1 MPPSASR
8 RPSILFLIDPLAQ
21 FLARLEVRHEFL
33 RDVNPLA
40 RFRIAADARR
50 PTIQPETP
58 EAADLDALPL
68 HQALRHRVED
78 HLDGEFGILGDELR
92 ITRRQPRNKF
102 GLGHA
107 GPRIPPRLLLRV
119 LVVQFRLQ
127 ERAQVGASRAGG
139 AFALELG
146 HCLVLLGGFL
156 LLDRK
161 IDGPVLAVDVDDHCF
176 DAVAFLEM
184 SAGVLDAVAG
194 DLRGA
199 QVTLEVA
206 AQSDNR
212 PLGVDRLDG
221 ARDQLALFVARYE
234 VVERIAFE
242 LLDPERN
249 PLALDVDRQHLRLGL
264 LALLVVAHRLFAG
277 QRPGQ
282 VRQVHQAVDPALQ
295 PDENAEVGD
304 RLDLALHLVALLE
317 IHRELFPGIGK
328 ALLHPEGD
336 AAPLLVDLE
345 DHDLDLVAERDHL
358 RRMHVLVGPV
368 HLRHVHQAFDALLH
382 FDEGA
387 VVGEIRDLAE
397 EARSGRIAA
406 REAHPGI
413 LAQLLQAEG
422 NTVLLGVEFQHLG
435 RDFVADREHFGRVLH
450 APPGEIGDVEETV
463 DAAEIDERAVIGD
476 VLDDALDRRPL
487 LQVREQR
494 LALRALRGFEH
505 GAAGHDHVV
514 PLAVELDDLELHLLA
529 LVGQGVL
536 DGTDVDERAGEE
548 SSNSVGHDGE
558 AALHFAGNHSLDEGA
573 GFERL
578 FQIEPRGE
586 ALGLVAR
593 QARFAVTVLE
603 RFDRDAGEIA
613 GLDFDFALVVLELFQ
628 GDKGFG
634 LQTGVDD
641 DVVDVDPDD
650 FGGDHLAGA
659 HLLAREAF
667 LKESGEAFRRS
678 HCGDCI
684 RHRHLASARHRGR
697 GSLIHDKK
705 AKSLRYLASC
715 HLFPLRY
722 QSTIRAAACSAVIDV
737 VSSGRASGL
746 CLRGAALRVASRA
759 SRSRKSCKRAASVAA
774 IPFSFNC
781 LCRRSARASGLAVR
795 NTLSSASGKTTEPM
809 SRPSATSPGGRRN
822 ARWRSS
828 RAWRTRGCAA
838 TTEAAAEHSSVRMA
852 SVTLRS
858 PRKISFPSKRA
869 GNRRATVAAA
879 SSSRRSMPSCAAASA
894 TSRYRAALWSR
905 GKPSGPATRCATV
918 PLPDADGPSMAMTG
932 TALTPEPAKSRRAG
946 RSIPGRSCGRTPDR

>member
-21 FLARLEVRHEFL
+21 FLARLEVRYEFL
-33 RDVNPLA
+33 RHVHPLA
-40 RFRIAADARR
+40 RFRIAAYARR
-50 PTIQPETP
+50 PVIQPEAP

-78 HLDGEFGILGDELR
+78 HLDGVFSILGDELR

-146 HCLVLLGGFL
+146 HRLVLLGEFL

-161 IDGPVLAVDVDDHCF
+161 IDGPVLAVDVDDHGV
-176 DAVAFLEM
+176 DAVAFLQM
-184 SAGVLDAVAG
+184 GAGVLDAVAG

-206 AQSDNR
+206 AQSDHR
-212 PLGVDRLDG
+212 PLSVDRLDG
-221 ARDQLALFVARYE
+221 ARDKLALFVAGDE
-234 VVERIAFE
+234 VVEWIAFE

-264 LALLVVAHRLFAG
+264 LALLEVTHRLFAG

-282 VRQVHQAVDPALQ
+282 VREVHQAVDSALQ

-304 RLDLALHLVALLE
+304 RLDLALDLVTLLE
-317 IHRELFPGIGK
+317 VHRELFPGIGK
-328 ALLHPEGD
+328 ALLHPERD

-368 HLRHVHQAFDALLH
+368 HLRHVHQALDALLDL
-382 FDEGA
+382 DESA
-387 VVGEIRDLAE
+387 VVGEIGDLAE
-397 EARSGRIAA
+397 QARPGRVAA
-406 REAHPGI
+406 RQADPGVFAE
-413 LAQLLQAEG
+413 LLHAQGHA
-422 NTVLLGVEFQHLG
+422 VLLGVELEHLRG
-435 RDFVADREHFGRVLH
+435 DLVADREHLGGVLH
-450 APPGEIGDVEETV
+450 ATPREIGDVEEPV
-463 DAAEIDERAVIGD
+463 YPAEVDERAVVGD
-476 VLDDALDRRPL
+476 VLDDALDGGAF
-487 LQVREQR
+487 LQVGEQR
-494 LALRALRGFEH
+494 LALGALRCLEH
-505 GAAGHDHVV
+505 RAPRHDHVV
-514 PLAVELDDLELHLLA
+514 PFAVELDDLELHLLA
-529 LVGQGVL
+529 LVGHGVL
-536 DGTDVDERAGEE
+536 HRTDVHQRPGQER
-548 SSNSVGHDGE
+548 SNSVGHHGE

-578 FQIEPRGE
+578 LQIEPGGE

-593 QARFAVTVLE
+593 QARFAVAVLE
-603 RFDRDAGEIA
+603 RFDGDAGEIA
-613 GLDFDFALVVLELFQ
+613 GLDLDFALVVLEFLE
-628 GDKGFG
+628 GNEGFG
-634 LQTGVDD
+634 LEAGVDD
-641 DVVDVDPDD
+641 DVVHVDADD

-667 LKESGEAFRRS
+667 LKKSGEAFFRGS
-678 HCGDCI
+678 HCGGCI
-684 RHRHLASARHRGR
+684 RHRHLASARRRGR

-715 HLFPLRY
+715 HLFPPRY
-722 QSTIRAAACSAVIDV
+722 QSTIWAAACSALIDV
-737 VSSGRASGL
+737 VSRGRASGL

-781 LCRRSARASGLAVR
+781 LCLRSALASGLAVR
-795 NTLSSASGKTTEPM
+795 NTFKAASGNTTEPM
-809 SRPSATSPGGRRN
+809 SRPSATRPGGRRN
-822 ARWRSS
+822 ARWRPS
-828 RAWRTRGCAA
+828 RAARTSGMRATKDAA
-838 TTEAAAEHSSVRMA
+838 VETASVRMA
-852 SVTLRS
+852 SLTSL
-858 PRKISFPSKRA
+858 PSKI
-869 GNRRATVAAA
+869 TC
-879 SSSRRSMPSCAAASA
+879 S
-894 TSRYRAALWSR
+894 
-905 GKPSGPATRCATV
+905 
-918 PLPDADGPSMAMTG
+918 
-932 TALTPEPAKSRRAG
+932 
-946 RSIPGRSCGRTPDR
+946 